1 MTKYSPT
8 PSSALK
14 NLALSALAAGTVLLT
29 GCASLKDEHY
39 SFCDNNLCKAPVMA
53 PVAAAAPTPAPVV
66 PTPAPA
72 AVVAPAV
79 VVAASERITLNADA
93 LFQFDRSSTTDI
105 LPQGKAA
112 LDSLVNTLKAR
123 AVSLQR
129 IVLTGHTDRLG
140 SEAYNQ
146 RLAQARVETVR
157 GYLQTAGVSTPMEIT
172 AKGESEPVTT
182 DCKGNQ
188 ATPALVSCLQPDRRV
203 TVDMQGLAQK
213 K

>member
-1 MTKYSPT
+1 MTTPT
-8 PSSALK
+8 SLK
-14 NLALSALAAGTVLLT
+14 RLALTAAAAAALLLT

-39 SFCDNNLCKAPVMA
+39 SFCDNNLCKAPV
-53 PVAAAAPTPAPVV
+53 VAAAAPAPVV
-66 PTPAPA
+66 LAP
-72 AVVAPAV
+72 AVVAPAPPPV
-79 VVAASERITLNADA
+79 MVAQTERITLNADA
-93 LFQFDRSSTTDI
+93 LFKFDKSSTADI
-105 LPQGKAA
+105 LPQGKASLDA
-112 LDSLVNTLKAR
+112 LVKTLQGK

-157 GYLQTAGVSTPMEIT
+157 AYLQAAGVTTPVEII
-172 AKGESEPVTT
+172 AKGEAEPVTT

-188 ATPALVSCLQPDRRV
+188 ATPALISCLQPDRRV
-203 TVDMQGLAQK
+203 TVDMQGLVGK